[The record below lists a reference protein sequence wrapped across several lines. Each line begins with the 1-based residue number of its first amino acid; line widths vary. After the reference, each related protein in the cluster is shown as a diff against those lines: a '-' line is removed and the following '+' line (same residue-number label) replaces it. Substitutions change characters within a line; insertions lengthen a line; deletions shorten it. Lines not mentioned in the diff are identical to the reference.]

1 MARPREFFLD
11 NMDRCIESLVSTEAK
26 RTKQSEKLLET
37 LYSFLVRSVVGAVL
51 PDLLTGISGRA
62 PVEIAVHSFHHVR
75 TAQQISDSI

>member
-11 NMDRCIESLVSTEAK
+11 DMDRCIESLVSTEAK

-62 PVEIAVHSFHHVR
+62 PIKIAVHSFYHVR
-75 TAQQISDSI
+75 TAQQLSDSI